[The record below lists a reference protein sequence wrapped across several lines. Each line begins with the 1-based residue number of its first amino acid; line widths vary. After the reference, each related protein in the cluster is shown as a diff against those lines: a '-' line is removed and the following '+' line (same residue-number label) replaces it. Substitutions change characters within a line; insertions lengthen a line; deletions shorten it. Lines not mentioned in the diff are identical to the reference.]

1 MCIRDS
7 WSIDWK
13 FAGIKSTGEE
23 EFTVCCAGLKGAVT
37 SKRSHL
43 CIIDDAIKSAD
54 DIKNRDIRQAMEDN
68 WNSVIVP
75 TMFEGARAI
84 CLGTR
89 FRHDDIHQSTFTKAN
104 DWVQIVQSAI
114 TVDKQGEEISYWP
127 EMWSLDY
134 LKDRRRQAPVAF
146 SFQYQNQII
155 QTSELSL
162 SPDLIVKGAIETH
175 FDSMGIGVDLSAGV
189 REQNDYTVFVMGGR
203 VNNKIHIIDCKRL
216 RIMGNLE
223 KLDALMEML
232 EEWGVIHKDGKNYF
246 PTGSSVHVWSEAVAY
261 QASLEADFKRIC
273 LGDQGLYNVLWHP
286 VKGFRGD
293 KVARFRGIM
302 GLFEQ
307 RKIIFNKYRKFTNLT
322 DEIINF
328 GVSSHDDCVD
338 ALVWLCNGLMTRGK
352 LELEY

>member
-1 MCIRDS
+1 M
-7 WSIDWK
+7 
-13 FAGIKSTGEE
+13 
-23 EFTVCCAGLKGAVT
+23 
-37 SKRSHL
+37 
-43 CIIDDAIKSAD
+43 
-54 DIKNRDIRQAMEDN
+54 MEDN

-75 TMFEGARAI
+75 TMFEGGRAI

-89 FRHDDIHQSTFTKAN
+89 FRHDDIHSTTFTPQN

-114 TVDKQGEEISYWP
+114 TVDANGDEISYWP
-127 EMWSLDY
+127 DMWSLEY
-134 LKDRRRQAPVAF
+134 LSDRRRQAPISF
-146 SFQYQNQII
+146 SFQYQNQIA

-162 SPDLIVKGAIETH
+162 SPDLIVKGQISTD
-175 FDSMGIGVDLSAGV
+175 FDALGIGVDLSAGV
-189 REQNDYTVFVMGGR
+189 RERNDYTVMVLGGR
-203 VNNKIHIIDCKRL
+203 IGSKIHIIDCKRI

-223 KLDALMEML
+223 KLESLMEMCH
-232 EEWGVIHKDGKNYF
+232 EWGIAHKDGNQYF
-246 PTGSSVHVWSEAVAY
+246 PTGSNIDVWSEAVAY

-273 LGDQGLYNVLWHP
+273 LGEHGLYNINWHA

-307 RKIIFNKYRKFTNLT
+307 RKIIFNKYRKFQALT
-322 DEIINF
+322 DEIVNF

-338 ALVWLCNGLMTRGK
+338 ALIWLCNGLMTRGR

>member
-1 MCIRDS
+1 
-7 WSIDWK
+7 
-13 FAGIKSTGEE
+13 
-23 EFTVCCAGLKGAVT
+23 
-37 SKRSHL
+37 
-43 CIIDDAIKSAD
+43 
-54 DIKNRDIRQAMEDN
+54 MEDN

-89 FRHDDIHQSTFTKAN
+89 FRHDDIHKSTFIPSN

-114 TVDKQGEEISYWP
+114 TVDKEGDEISYWP

-134 LKDRRRQAPVAF
+134 LRDRRRQAPVAF

-162 SPDLIVKGAIETH
+162 SPDLIVKGNISTDFERL
-175 FDSMGIGVDLSAGV
+175 GVGVDLSAGV

-203 VNNKIHIIDCKRL
+203 VGNKIHVIDCKRL

-223 KLDALMEML
+223 KLEALMEMM
-232 EEWGVIHKDGKNYF
+232 EEWGVVHTDGKTYF
-246 PTGSSVHVWSEAVAY
+246 ATGSNVDIWSEAVAY
-261 QASLEADFKRIC
+261 QASLEADFRRIC
-273 LGDQGLYNVLWHP
+273 QGDHGLYNLIWHP
-286 VKGFRGD
+286 VKGFKGD

-307 RKIIFNKYRKFTNLT
+307 RKILFNKYRKFGPLT